1 MIIPLEKKLFSKTL
15 MTLCKLLISLK
26 FDYTINRII
35 NILRIYTNKDL
46 HLDVKR
52 VRIGHWLMGTL

>member
-46 HLDVKR
+46 YLDVKR

>member
-26 FDYTINRII
+26 FDYTVNRII

-46 HLDVKR
+46 YLDVKR

>member
-26 FDYTINRII
+26 FDYTVNRII
-35 NILRIYTNKDL
+35 NILRIYKNKDL
-46 HLDVKR
+46 YLDVKR

>member
-1 MIIPLEKKLFSKTL
+1 MIIPLEKKLFCKTL

-46 HLDVKR
+46 YLDVKR